1 MFFKK
6 RREKKLV
13 EVKEQNT
20 TEKIPENST
29 TELIITPGRFQFTEA
44 IERIVW
50 KENGDMTRY
59 YLYSV
64 FPEKNIDG
72 VPVLNIYGQK
82 ILNDYTKNKE
92 AKCHV

>member
-6 RREKKLV
+6 KRIKTVLEG
-13 EVKEQNT
+13 KEQNII
-20 TEKIPENST
+20 EKIPENSK
-29 TELIITPGRFQFTEA
+29 TELIITPARFQFTEA
-44 IERIVW
+44 LERIVW

-72 VPVLNIYGQK
+72 VPALNIYGQK
-82 ILNDYTKNKE
+82 ILNDYNKNKE
-92 AKCHV
+92 GKCHA